1 MAYCVKCGVE
11 LAEYSKS
18 CPLCRTEVADSAV
31 LKETENIDYPNYRTP
46 SLDEAKRVNRIF
58 VGRLL
63 SMMFL
68 NYAVILIIINLSVNK
83 AVTWSLI
90 PVISIA
96 LVWFGVAFPF
106 YKKRSTF
113 FELYTYDSIAVILY
127 VIGLN
132 LLISGDVSWAKYA
145 ALSVGLIWAV
155 LAGFFIGGRIR
166 KALPVIVFYI
176 VIAVIFFA
184 AFAFA
189 INNRLSAFRLI
200 MPIMGVVLAV
210 ALFSYFIITA
220 RAGGILGILWV
231 VFVSVSVLSLG
242 LDAIISNYI
251 AGHVA
256 LTWSL
261 IVNAVTV
268 PMFVTSLTVKKS
280 RELKAI
286 ITKRLHR

>member
-11 LAEYSKS
+11 LSSYSKS
-18 CPLCRTEVADSAV
+18 CPLCRTAV
-31 LKETENIDYPNYRTP
+31 LKSADDNDAENTDYPNYRKP
-46 SLDEAKRVNRIF
+46 SIEESKRVNRIF

-63 SMMFL
+63 SMMFF

-83 AVTWSLI
+83 ALTWSLI

-106 YKKRSTF
+106 FKKRNTF
-113 FELYTYDSIAVILY
+113 FVLYTYDSIALILY
-127 VIGLN
+127 LIGLN
-132 LLISGDVSWAKYA
+132 LIISGDISWAKYA
-145 ALSVGLIWAV
+145 ALSVGLVWAV
-155 LAGFFIGGRIR
+155 LAGFFIGGKIR

-176 VIAVIFFA
+176 VVSVIFFA

-200 MPIMGVVLAV
+200 MPIMGVVLTV

-220 RAGGILGILWV
+220 RAGGMLGILWV
-231 VFVSVSVLSLG
+231 VFVSVSVMSLG

-251 AGHVA
+251 SGHVA
-256 LTWSL
+256 LSWSL

-268 PMFVTSLTVKKS
+268 PLFVTSLTIKKS

-286 ITKRLHR
+286 ISKRLHR

>member
-31 LKETENIDYPNYRTP
+31 SKETENIDYPNYRTP
-46 SLDEAKRVNRIF
+46 SMNESKRVNRIF

-96 LVWFGVAFPF
+96 LLWFGVAFPF
-106 YKKRSTF
+106 FKKRSTF
-113 FELYTYDSIAVILY
+113 FELYTYDSIAAILY

-132 LLISGDVSWAKYA
+132 LIISGDLVWAKYA
-145 ALSVGLIWAV
+145 ALSIGLVWAV
-155 LAGFFIGGRIR
+155 LAGFFIGSKIR
-166 KALPVIVFYI
+166 KSLPVVVFYI
-176 VIAVIFFA
+176 VISVIFFA

-220 RAGGILGILWV
+220 RAGGVLGILWV
-231 VFVSVSVLSLG
+231 VFVSVSALSLA

-251 AGHVA
+251 VGHVA

-286 ITKRLHR
+286 ISKRLHR